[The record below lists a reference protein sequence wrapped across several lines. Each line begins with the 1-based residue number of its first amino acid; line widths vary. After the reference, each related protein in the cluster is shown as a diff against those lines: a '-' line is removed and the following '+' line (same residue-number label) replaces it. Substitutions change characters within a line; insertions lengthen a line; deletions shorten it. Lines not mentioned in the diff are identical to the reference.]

1 MLGIS
6 MDEET
11 FDIARQKHTAQL
23 PLLLQPLLHL
33 VGLFVGAKED
43 HRALSKE
50 RAFDVS
56 ADNAQS
62 KILWGRQWHQDRTC
76 LLGDLTC
83 MIRVLDQFLCF
94 FFRMPR

>member
-6 MDEET
+6 MDEEA

-50 RAFDVS
+50 S
-56 ADNAQS
+56 
-62 KILWGRQWHQDRTC
+62 L
-76 LLGDLTC
+76 
-83 MIRVLDQFLCF
+83 
-94 FFRMPR
+94 